1 MRVNKPSLIEE
12 IEKHLRQC
20 WTDRRLFEIWSEYN
34 TALEIQK
41 RHPEWILTVR
51 TRSCDVLCEYNVTR
65 IKVEVKTGK
74 WQTPTWDELVMK
86 SADAVFSNY
95 QIKNKDAF
103 DFVVFYIHEDYKKVR
118 EILVFNREDL
128 KEVRERRGNRA
139 SSYFI
144 SRVESIEDLEKWM
157 NKYVPPE
164 PVFNLEKQL
173 VDNPEQFRDKWEKI
187 KF

>member
-74 WQTPTWDELVMK
+74 WQTPTWDEL
-86 SADAVFSNY
+86 D
-95 QIKNKDAF
+95 
-103 DFVVFYIHEDYKKVR
+103 
-118 EILVFNREDL
+118 
-128 KEVRERRGNRA
+128 
-139 SSYFI
+139 
-144 SRVESIEDLEKWM
+144 EKC
-157 NKYVPPE
+157 
-164 PVFNLEKQL
+164 
-173 VDNPEQFRDKWEKI
+173 
-187 KF
+187 